1 MNQQGYRPGLQTRA
15 TTWKYGKKEKTTFPI
30 ALPVAMDGEKCGGLL
45 TEISTLWHCGE
56 AQEGGTE

>member
-1 MNQQGYRPGLQTRA
+1 MDQQGYRPGMQTKA

-30 ALPVAMDGEKCGGLL
+30 ALSVAMDGEECRLL
-45 TEISTLWHCGE
+45 TDMSTLRHCEE